1 MMTLYHSLLLLTLAI
16 STDAFVPSPRFARC
30 IVRST
35 ATESDVVAYDNYK
48 LNDDTQELVMKDVVV
63 GNGEAAKVGDIL
75 DVKYK
80 GTIMATGKEF
90 ANGPLS
96 FKVGEGKVLPGL
108 DVGVEGLRVGG
119 KRVLR
124 IPPKLGYG
132 SRGARNVIPPNSDI
146 EMEVEL
152 CSMLPQGALGEALMN
167 WGFGKNPKTFGTA
180 GMLLLLIVLPNILS
194 ALNIQ

>member
-1 MMTLYHSLLLLTLAI
+1 
-16 STDAFVPSPRFARC
+16 
-30 IVRST
+30 
-35 ATESDVVAYDNYK
+35 
-48 LNDDTQELVMKDVVV
+48 MKDIVI

-80 GTIMATGKEF
+80 GTLMASGKEF
-90 ANGPLS
+90 ANGPLA
-96 FKVGEGKVLPGL
+96 FKVGGGKVLPGL
-108 DVGVEGLRVGG
+108 DVGVAGLRVGG

-132 SRGARNVIPPNSDI
+132 SRGARTVIPPNADI

-152 CSMLPQGALGEALMN
+152 CSMLPQGPVGEALMD
-167 WGFGKNPKTFGTA
+167 WGFGKNTKTFATA
-180 GMLLLLIVLPNILS
+180 GMLLLLITLPNILA